1 MYEAPW
7 SPSYDPMWSL
17 TLARLGRAGGAE
29 KYSSPA
35 GKPFF
40 DTIDPFRKSP
50 VTPPRHGAHSD
61 HLARLLGFLG
71 HAQRIFSTS
80 NLPACIRKPSRL
92 APSVRYL
99 I

>member
-1 MYEAPW
+1 MYEALW

-40 DTIDPFRKSP
+40 DIIDPFRKSP
-50 VTPPRHGAHSD
+50 VTPPRHGAT
-61 HLARLLGFLG
+61 
-71 HAQRIFSTS
+71 RITLPDFSVS
-80 NLPACIRKPSRL
+80 WAMRSAYSAPLIFRPVSGSLHDWPPAFDI
-92 APSVRYL
+92 
-99 I
+99 